1 MVVSMLKSLRLV
13 ANKLSTFLFSIFFIS
28 SASFF
33 LLRLLPG
40 SPFSSDRHLPV
51 EVIARMEAKYGLNK
65 PLIEQYFSYISKI
78 FTHFDFGPSLK
89 YPNREVMDILSEAM
103 PVSFTLGGLA
113 FIIAVIA
120 GISGGIYLGYK
131 TNHKKGFDPLFLIL
145 SNYADAAISLP
156 SFVTAGLLI
165 GIFGLYFNLLPVAL
179 WEGPE
184 YMILPA
190 LTLSVGPTA
199 YIMRITRT
207 AFANAYEQGYIKTA
221 MAKGLDQFHILYKH
235 ALVNALLPI
244 LAYLGP
250 LFAILITGSFVVEF
264 VYALPGMGKYF
275 VTAFINRDYFL
286 VTAVVVVFSAILT
299 ASNLLVE
306 ILNPLVNPKLRQ

>member
-1 MVVSMLKSLRLV
+1 
-13 ANKLSTFLFSIFFIS
+13 
-28 SASFF
+28 
-33 LLRLLPG
+33 
-40 SPFSSDRHLPV
+40 
-51 EVIARMEAKYGLNK
+51 
-65 PLIEQYFSYISKI
+65 
-78 FTHFDFGPSLK
+78 
-89 YPNREVMDILSEAM
+89 MDILAEAM
-103 PVSFTLGGLA
+103 PVSFALGGLA
-113 FIIAVIA
+113 FIIAVTV
-120 GISGGIYLGYK
+120 GISAGVYLGYK
-131 TNHKKGFDPLFLIL
+131 TNHRKGFDPLFIIV
-145 SNYADAAISLP
+145 SGYADAAISLP

-165 GIFGLYFNLLPVAL
+165 GVFGLYFNLLPVAL

-207 AFANAYEQGYIKTA
+207 AFANTYEQGYIKTA
-221 MAKGLDQFHILYKH
+221 MAKGLDQFSILYKH

-286 VTAVVVVFSAILT
+286 VTAVVVIFSAILT

-306 ILNPLVNPKLRQ
+306 VLNPLVNPKLRQ

>member
-13 ANKLSTFLFSIFFIS
+13 ASKLLTLLFSIFFIS

-40 SPFSSDRHLPV
+40 SPFSSDRHLPA
-51 EVIARMEAKYGLNK
+51 EIIARMEAKYGLDR
-65 PLIEQYFSYISKI
+65 PLLDQYLSYIYKI
-78 FTHFDFGPSLK
+78 FTKFDFGPSLK
-89 YPNREVMDILSEAM
+89 YPNREVMDILKEAM
-103 PVSFTLGGLA
+103 PVSFTLGILA
-113 FIIAVIA
+113 FVIAVTV
-120 GISGGIYLGYK
+120 GISAGIYLASK
-131 TNHKKGFDPLFLIL
+131 ANQKKKFDPLYSLL
-145 SNYADAAISLP
+145 SIYADSAISLP

-165 GIFGLYFNLLPVAL
+165 GIFGLYLNIFPVAL

-190 LTLSVGPTA
+190 LTLSVSPTA
-199 YIMRITRT
+199 YVMRITRT
-207 AFANAYEQGYIKTA
+207 AFANTYSQAYIKTA
-221 MAKGLDQFHILYKH
+221 MAKGLDKISILYKH
-235 ALVNALLPI
+235 ALLNALLPI

-286 VTAVVVVFSAILT
+286 VTAVVVIFSTILT
-299 ASNLLVE
+299 VSNMLVE
-306 ILNPLVNPKLRQ
+306 ILNPLVNPKLR

>member
-13 ANKLSTFLFSIFFIS
+13 ASKLSTFLFSIFFIS

-40 SPFSSDRHLPV
+40 SPFSSDRHLPA
-51 EVIARMEAKYGLNK
+51 EVMARMEAKYGLNK
-65 PLIEQYFSYISKI
+65 PLLEQYFSYISKI
-78 FTHFDFGPSLK
+78 FTAFDFGPSLK
-89 YPNREVMDILSEAM
+89 YPNREVMDILAEAM

-113 FIIAVIA
+113 FIIAITA

-131 TNHKKGFDPLFLIL
+131 ANHRKGFDPLFFIL

-156 SFVTAGLLI
+156 SFVSAGLLI
-165 GIFGLYFNLLPVAL
+165 GLFGLYFNLLPVAL

-184 YMILPA
+184 YMVLPA

-207 AFANAYEQGYIKTA
+207 AFANTYEQGYIKTA
-221 MAKGLDQFHILYKH
+221 MAKGLDQFSILYKH

-244 LAYLGP
+244 LAYIGP

-306 ILNPLVNPKLRQ
+306 VLNPLVNPKLRQ

>member
-1 MVVSMLKSLRLV
+1 MLKSLRLV

-40 SPFSSDRHLPV
+40 SPFSSDRHLPA
-51 EVIARMEAKYGLNK
+51 EVMARMEAKYGLNK
-65 PLIEQYFSYISKI
+65 PLLEQYFSYISKI
-78 FTHFDFGPSLK
+78 FTAFDFGPSLK
-89 YPNREVMDILSEAM
+89 YPNREVMDILAEAM

-113 FIIAVIA
+113 FIIAITA

-131 TNHKKGFDPLFLIL
+131 ANHRKGFDPLFFIL

-156 SFVTAGLLI
+156 SFVSAGLLI
-165 GIFGLYFNLLPVAL
+165 GLFGLYFNLLPVAL

-184 YMILPA
+184 YMVLPA

-207 AFANAYEQGYIKTA
+207 AFANTYEQGYIKTA
-221 MAKGLDQFHILYKH
+221 MAKGLDQFSILYKH

-244 LAYLGP
+244 LAYIGP

-306 ILNPLVNPKLRQ
+306 VLNPLVNPKLRQ

>member
-1 MVVSMLKSLRLV
+1 MLKSLRLV
-13 ANKLSTFLFSIFFIS
+13 ANKLGTFLFSIFFIS

-40 SPFSSDRHLPV
+40 SPFSSDRHLPA
-51 EVIARMEAKYGLNK
+51 EVMARMEAKYGLNK
-65 PLIEQYFSYISKI
+65 PLLEQYFSYISKI
-78 FTHFDFGPSLK
+78 FTAFDFGPSLK
-89 YPNREVMDILSEAM
+89 YPNREVMDILAEAM

-165 GIFGLYFNLLPVAL
+165 GLFGLYFNLLPVAL

-207 AFANAYEQGYIKTA
+207 AFANTYEQGYIKTA
-221 MAKGLDQFHILYKH
+221 MAKGLDQFSILYKH

-306 ILNPLVNPKLRQ
+306 VLNPLVNPKLRQ

>member
-1 MVVSMLKSLRLV
+1 
-13 ANKLSTFLFSIFFIS
+13 
-28 SASFF
+28 
-33 LLRLLPG
+33 
-40 SPFSSDRHLPV
+40 
-51 EVIARMEAKYGLNK
+51 MEAKYGLNK
-65 PLIEQYFSYISKI
+65 PLLEQYFSYISKI

-89 YPNREVMDILSEAM
+89 YPNREVMDILAEAM

-113 FIIAVIA
+113 FIIAVIV
-120 GISGGIYLGYK
+120 GISGGVYLGYK
-131 TNHKKGFDPLFLIL
+131 TNHRKGFDPLFFIL
-145 SNYADAAISLP
+145 SGYADAAISLP

-165 GIFGLYFNLLPVAL
+165 GVFGLYFNLLPVAL

-199 YIMRITRT
+199 YIMRITKT
-207 AFANAYEQGYIKTA
+207 AFINTYEQGYIKTA
-221 MAKGLDQFHILYKH
+221 MAKGLDQFSILYKH

-286 VTAVVVVFSAILT
+286 VTAVVIVFSAILT

-306 ILNPLVNPKLRQ
+306 VLNPLVNPKLRQ

>member
-1 MVVSMLKSLRLV
+1 MLKSLRLV

-40 SPFSSDRHLPV
+40 SPFSSDRHLPA
-51 EVIARMEAKYGLNK
+51 EVMARMEAKYGLNK
-65 PLIEQYFSYISKI
+65 PLLEQYFSYISKI
-78 FTHFDFGPSLK
+78 FTAFDFGPSLK
-89 YPNREVMDILSEAM
+89 YPNREVMDILAEAM

-113 FIIAVIA
+113 FIIAITA

-131 TNHKKGFDPLFLIL
+131 ANHRKGFDPLFFIL

-165 GIFGLYFNLLPVAL
+165 GLFGLYFNLLPVAL

-207 AFANAYEQGYIKTA
+207 AFANTYEQGYIKTA
-221 MAKGLDQFHILYKH
+221 MAKGLDQFSILYKH

-244 LAYLGP
+244 LAYIGP

-306 ILNPLVNPKLRQ
+306 VLNPLVNPKLRQ

>member
-1 MVVSMLKSLRLV
+1 MLKSLRLV

-78 FTHFDFGPSLK
+78 FTAFDFGPSLK
-89 YPNREVMDILSEAM
+89 YPNREVMDILAEAM

-113 FIIAVIA
+113 FIIAITA

-131 TNHKKGFDPLFLIL
+131 ANHRKGFDPLFLIL

-207 AFANAYEQGYIKTA
+207 AFANTYEQGYIKTA
-221 MAKGLDQFHILYKH
+221 MAKGLDQFSILYKH

-306 ILNPLVNPKLRQ
+306 VLNPLVNPKLRQ

>member
-1 MVVSMLKSLRLV
+1 MLKSLRLV

-40 SPFSSDRHLPV
+40 SPFSSDRHLPA
-51 EVIARMEAKYGLNK
+51 EVMARMEAKYGLNK
-65 PLIEQYFSYISKI
+65 PLLEQYFSYISKI
-78 FTHFDFGPSLK
+78 FTAFDFGPSLK
-89 YPNREVMDILSEAM
+89 YPNREVMGILAEAM

-113 FIIAVIA
+113 FIIAITA
-120 GISGGIYLGYK
+120 GISGGICLGYK
-131 TNHKKGFDPLFLIL
+131 ANHRKGFDPLFFIL

-207 AFANAYEQGYIKTA
+207 AFANTYEQGYIKTA
-221 MAKGLDQFHILYKH
+221 MAKGLDQFSILYKH

-244 LAYLGP
+244 LAYIGP

-306 ILNPLVNPKLRQ
+306 VLNPLVNPKLRQ

>member
-1 MVVSMLKSLRLV
+1 
-13 ANKLSTFLFSIFFIS
+13 
-28 SASFF
+28 
-33 LLRLLPG
+33 
-40 SPFSSDRHLPV
+40 
-51 EVIARMEAKYGLNK
+51 
-65 PLIEQYFSYISKI
+65 
-78 FTHFDFGPSLK
+78 
-89 YPNREVMDILSEAM
+89 MDILAEAM

-207 AFANAYEQGYIKTA
+207 AFANTYEQGYIKTA
-221 MAKGLDQFHILYKH
+221 MAKGLDQFSILYKH

-306 ILNPLVNPKLRQ
+306 VLNPLVNPKLRQ

>member
-51 EVIARMEAKYGLNK
+51 EVMARMEAKYGLNK

-78 FTHFDFGPSLK
+78 FTAFDFGPSLK

-131 TNHKKGFDPLFLIL
+131 TNYRKGFDPFFTIL
-145 SNYADAAISLP
+145 ASYADAAISLP

-184 YMILPA
+184 YIILPA
-190 LTLSVGPTA
+190 LTLSVAPTA

-207 AFANAYEQGYIKTA
+207 AFANTYEQGYIKTA
-221 MAKGLDQFHILYKH
+221 MAKGLDQFSILYKH

>member
-1 MVVSMLKSLRLV
+1 MLKSLRLV

-78 FTHFDFGPSLK
+78 FTALDFGPSLK
-89 YPNREVMDILSEAM
+89 YPNREVMDILAEAM

-113 FIIAVIA
+113 FIIAITA

-207 AFANAYEQGYIKTA
+207 AFANTYEQGYIKTA
-221 MAKGLDQFHILYKH
+221 MAKGLDQFSILYKH

-306 ILNPLVNPKLRQ
+306 VLNPLVNPKLRQ

>member
-40 SPFSSDRHLPV
+40 SPFSSDRHLPA
-51 EVIARMEAKYGLNK
+51 EVMARMEAKYGLNK

-78 FTHFDFGPSLK
+78 FTAFDFGPSLK
-89 YPNREVMDILSEAM
+89 YPNREVMDILAEAM

-113 FIIAVIA
+113 FIIAITA

-131 TNHKKGFDPLFLIL
+131 TNQKKGFDPLFLIL

-165 GIFGLYFNLLPVAL
+165 GLFGLYFNLLPVAL

-207 AFANAYEQGYIKTA
+207 AFANTYEQGYIKTA
-221 MAKGLDQFHILYKH
+221 MAKGLDQFSILYKH

-306 ILNPLVNPKLRQ
+306 VLNPLVNPKLRQ

>member
-40 SPFSSDRHLPV
+40 SPFSSDRHLPT
-51 EVIARMEAKYGLNK
+51 EVMARMEAKYGLNK

-78 FTHFDFGPSLK
+78 FTAFDFGPSLK
-89 YPNREVMDILSEAM
+89 YPNREVMDILAEAM

-113 FIIAVIA
+113 FIIAITA

-131 TNHKKGFDPLFLIL
+131 TNHRKDFDPLFFIL

-190 LTLSVGPTA
+190 LTLSVAPTA

-207 AFANAYEQGYIKTA
+207 AFANTYEQGYIKTA
-221 MAKGLDQFHILYKH
+221 MAKGLDQFSILYKH

-306 ILNPLVNPKLRQ
+306 VLNPLVNPKLRQ

>member
-40 SPFSSDRHLPV
+40 SPFSSDRHLPA
-51 EVIARMEAKYGLNK
+51 EVMARMEAKYGLNK
-65 PLIEQYFSYISKI
+65 PLLEQYFSYISKI
-78 FTHFDFGPSLK
+78 FTAFDFGPSLK
-89 YPNREVMDILSEAM
+89 YPNREVMDILAEAM

-113 FIIAVIA
+113 FIIAITA

-131 TNHKKGFDPLFLIL
+131 ANHRKGFDPLFFIL

-156 SFVTAGLLI
+156 SFVSAGLLI
-165 GIFGLYFNLLPVAL
+165 GLFGLYFNLLPVAL

-184 YMILPA
+184 YMVLPA

-207 AFANAYEQGYIKTA
+207 AFANTYEQGYIKTA
-221 MAKGLDQFHILYKH
+221 MAKGLDQFSILYKH

-244 LAYLGP
+244 LAYIGP

-306 ILNPLVNPKLRQ
+306 VLNPLVNPKLRQ